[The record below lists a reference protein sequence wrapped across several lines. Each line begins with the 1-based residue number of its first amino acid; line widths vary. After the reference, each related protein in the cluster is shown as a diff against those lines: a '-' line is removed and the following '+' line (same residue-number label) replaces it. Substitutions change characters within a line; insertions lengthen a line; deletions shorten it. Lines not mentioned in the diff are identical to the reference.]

1 MKTQLT
7 DGRIIWYCLFIII
20 RPMVKKERMCE
31 SCHEDRRILKPLTIM
46 LYENMK
52 LLGIEGGTK

>member
-7 DGRIIWYCLFIII
+7 NGRIMWYCLFIKI
-20 RPMVKKERMCE
+20 RPIVKKERMCE
-31 SCHEDRRILKPLTIM
+31 SRHVDRSILKPLTIM